1 MWLIGGAGCA
11 ESSGSADRIPLPQ
24 SGPSLSILA
33 SSRGGSLPIHGPI
46 CMRNTGL
53 KVGSIRPLCRAGGP
67 PCPAVARCR
76 QTAGSPIGVLAWR
89 DDISMCQ
96 NVKQTHTGYGMGGS
110 STANFGA
117 CGGVCSP
124 LCGRWS
130 PGLVLGSGPGGSGLA
145 PIM

>member
-1 MWLIGGAGCA
+1 
-11 ESSGSADRIPLPQ
+11 
-24 SGPSLSILA
+24 
-33 SSRGGSLPIHGPI
+33 
-46 CMRNTGL
+46 MRNTGL
-53 KVGSIRPLCRAGGP
+53 KVGSIRPLCRAGRP

-124 LCGRWS
+124 LSGRWS
-130 PGLVLGSGPGGSGLA
+130 PGLVLGTLRRGLQPASLLTPSPEESRAGGCSPITPVPLETLSSPVHPGH
-145 PIM
+145 

>member
-1 MWLIGGAGCA
+1 
-11 ESSGSADRIPLPQ
+11 
-24 SGPSLSILA
+24 
-33 SSRGGSLPIHGPI
+33 
-46 CMRNTGL
+46 MRNTGL

-110 STANFGA
+110 STANFGFIQNLPL
-117 CGGVCSP
+117 GYEGVRNPERRALSCRRPGERISRSVLLSLSITEPHCSIFRLRP
-124 LCGRWS
+124 WRYTSVNRS
-130 PGLVLGSGPGGSGLA
+130 PPHGDQQVHDGPRAS
-145 PIM
+145 